1 MKRTVISILVALLLL
16 PAAARAQQKGSVELK
31 SIAEVEV
38 TKTNAKGEKEV
49 KRVDTAKAKVVPGD
63 MVIFTTTYTNI
74 GKQPADKVVITNPV
88 PEHMDYLDKS
98 AEGKGA
104 KIDFSV
110 DKGKSYETP
119 DKLMVTDAQG
129 KTRKARP
136 ADYTTIRWTLIK
148 PVPPGGAG
156 SVSFRAK
163 LQ

>member
-1 MKRTVISILVALLLL
+1 MKRTVINIIFALLLL
-16 PAAARAQQKGSVELK
+16 PAAARAQQGSIELK

-38 TKTNAKGEKEV
+38 TETNAKGVKEV
-49 KRVDTAKAKVVPGD
+49 KRLDASKAKVVPGD
-63 MVIFTTTYTNI
+63 VVIFTTTYTNI

-104 KIDFSV
+104 NINFSV
-110 DKGKSYETP
+110 DKGKSYGTP

-129 KTRKARP
+129 KTRKAGP
-136 ADYTTIRWTLIK
+136 MDYTTIRWTLVK
-148 PVPPGGAG
+148 PVPPGGTG
-156 SVSFRAK
+156 SVSFRAR